1 MSRRSNGKFAEIG
14 SIVSSRETRRI
25 SATRCPK
32 EHSRA
37 HAGHHIS
44 ARWLGDP
51 SPART
56 NTNRVELRH
65 QLENDGISV
74 DEPTPVDDMSIL
86 RDSRIG
92 VFTPTGSFYM

>member
-1 MSRRSNGKFAEIG
+1 MSRRSNGQIPEVG
-14 SIVSSRETRRI
+14 SIDSVRVTRRT

-37 HAGHHIS
+37 HVGYHMP

-51 SPART
+51 SPARS
-56 NTNRVELRH
+56 NTNRAELRH

-92 VFTPTGSFYM
+92 GFTSTGSFYM